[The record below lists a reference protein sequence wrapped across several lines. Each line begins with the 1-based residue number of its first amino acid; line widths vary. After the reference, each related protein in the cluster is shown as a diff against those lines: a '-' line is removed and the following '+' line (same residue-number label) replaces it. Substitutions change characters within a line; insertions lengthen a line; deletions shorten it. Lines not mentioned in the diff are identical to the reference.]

1 MNLVLPNQTA
11 SSDFVHYDVSL
22 WPLVTIT
29 AGGGEPSDEDFQC
42 HLDCFSRILNH
53 NMPMVMLFDLRR
65 ANMVDFKF
73 VQRQADF
80 LFAHDKQIKQNL
92 LASAVVT
99 DSEWFKNMLKMLYM
113 IRPLT
118 KPNEAFSSEIDA
130 QNYLYQFWVAYEAT
144 LMTDESGYNKQ

>member
-1 MNLVLPNQTA
+1 MDLALPNQTA
-11 SSDFVHYDVSL
+11 SADFVHYDVSL

-29 AGGGEPSDEDFQC
+29 AGGGEPSDADFQC
-42 HLDCFSRILNH
+42 HLDCFSCILNH
-53 NMPMVMLFDLRR
+53 DKPMVMLFDLRR
-65 ANMVDFKF
+65 ANMVDLKF

-99 DSEWFKNMLKMLYM
+99 DSALFKSMLDMLYL

-118 KPNEAFSSEIDA
+118 KPNQAFSSEVEA
-130 QNYLYQFWVAYEAT
+130 QNYLYQFWVEYEASA
-144 LMTDESGYNKQ
+144 LKDGL